1 MQDPKTDFLKIFES
15 IDFEKIKDHP
25 NILIAANFWEEE
37 RYHAAKVCYKL
48 MRHVDDLVDNFKTEH
63 VVISENDK
71 AQLISGVNEWISS
84 IMSDFDSD
92 KENNEYYKIFRK
104 FLIPAWSMNTFAR
117 SMLYD
122 IENDGFP
129 DIKTYLEY
137 SEGASVAP
145 ASIFVHLCS
154 LRYIDGRYLLPAF
167 EVIRAARPCAI
178 FSYLVHIIRDFQK
191 DQINNLNYFAD
202 DMVLKYGLD
211 RSKLKA
217 MAYGSPVEPGYR
229 RLVRE
234 YIDLAEKYRIE
245 TQQIIKEIRPDL
257 GSRYKLSLDIIFNLY
272 QMVFDKIDPENG
284 NLMTEYLNPTPEETR
299 QMVLDTI
306 NNFKD

>member
-1 MQDPKTDFLKIFES
+1 MQDPKKDFLKTFES

-63 VVISENDK
+63 IVISENEK

-84 IMSDFDSD
+84 IMSDINSD
-92 KENNEYYKIFRK
+92 KEKNEFYRIFRK
-104 FLIPAWSMNTFAR
+104 FLIPVWSMNTFAK

-145 ASIFVHLCS
+145 ASIFVHICS
-154 LRYIDGRYLLPAF
+154 LKYIDGEYLLPSF
-167 EVIRAARPCAI
+167 DVMRAARPCAI

-202 DMVLKYGLD
+202 DLVSKFGLD

-217 MAYGSPVEPGYR
+217 MAYGSQVEPGYR
-229 RLVRE
+229 MLVRE
-234 YIDLAEKYRIE
+234 YIDLADKYRIE
-245 TQQIIKEIRPDL
+245 TQQIIKEIRLEL

-306 NNFKD
+306 NNFED

>member
-1 MQDPKTDFLKIFES
+1 MQDPKTDFLKIFET
-15 IDFEKIKDHP
+15 IDFDKIKDHP

-37 RYHAAKVCYKL
+37 RYQAAKVCYKL
-48 MRHVDDLVDNFKTEH
+48 MRHVDDLVDDFKTEH
-63 VVISENDK
+63 IVISEQDK

-84 IMSDFDSD
+84 IMSDINSD
-92 KENNEYYKIFRK
+92 KEKNEFYRIFRK
-104 FLIPAWSMNTFAR
+104 FLIPVWSMNTFAK

-145 ASIFVHLCS
+145 ASIFVHICS
-154 LRYIDGRYLLPAF
+154 LKYIDGEYLLPSF
-167 EVIRAARPCAI
+167 DVMRAARPCAI

-202 DMVLKYGLD
+202 DSVSKFKLD

-217 MAYGSPVEPGYR
+217 MAYGSQVEPGYR
-229 RLVRE
+229 MLVRE
-234 YIDLAEKYRIE
+234 YIDLADKYRIE
-245 TQQIIKEIRPDL
+245 TQQIIKEIRPEL

-306 NNFKD
+306 NNFED